1 MLLGYLDYFYEV
13 LIFFIFLF
21 LYDRSLAVLI
31 VKINIFNNLD
41 YFVLL
46 VFLMGQ
52 SVGIFLKYLF
62 RD

>member
-21 LYDRSLAVLI
+21 LYHRSLAVLI

-41 YFVLL
+41 YSVLL

>member
-1 MLLGYLDYFYEV
+1 MLLGYFDYFYEV

-41 YFVLL
+41 YSVLL

>member
-41 YFVLL
+41 YSVLL
-46 VFLMGQ
+46 VFLMAQ